1 MDKKSWIIVALCL
14 GVLGMHFY
22 YNSKNA
28 PQAKPAEAAVTNSS
42 ANTGVSATAAKQEN
56 AAPAA
61 TPAAGAAQGELKN
74 TSDVTPFNPEKY
86 VLQSYL
92 DSKNTQPAVK
102 FVFSNVGGALAYAEF
117 DGQRKVWEQGNV
129 AFNQG
134 APAGIGALVFNAGAN
149 GEPSYD
155 NSRYV
160 KSEEQSSADTLV
172 LLGKLGNGL
181 VVRKQYKIIK
191 LAEKSP
197 RWYDAVTPKSIDGNA
212 YCLELQISLQNAG
225 SAALSV
231 ENLGMYTGMAA
242 PIHHGEGD
250 VYTFGFYRSENS
262 FKELAASHFKGGM
275 FSSAQNREFKLLE
288 KLDYVGVMNQYFAA
302 LVAPQGNTKF
312 VGMLAQPYKVEV
324 AAKNSR
330 ELHDAVLMTAVFDK
344 INLAPNAVQQ
354 IDCEVFTGPKLNQML
369 AHMPDN
375 KPGLYQDIMAYGWLV
390 FLSGP
395 MNWLLNVMHSWL
407 GNWGWAI
414 IGMTIVVRICIW
426 PLHNMSYR
434 SMKKMSLMQPA
445 MADLKKKYPDNPQ
458 KLNTEMMKLYQKF
471 GVNPVAGCLP
481 MLLQIPIFF
490 AFYRVL
496 QYSTEMRGQPFI
508 GWVENLAMPDTVYTI
523 ALPFKM
529 WLVGNEIPINILP
542 IIMGISMIVQMRMT
556 PQTMDKMQQRIMNL
570 MPLMFFA
577 FCYNFA
583 SALALYW
590 TVQNV
595 ISILQTQ
602 IMKRLPEPKIT
613 EKKQV
618 KKGWLANLM
627 EKQQAML
634 EAAQAQQQGQNKSNM
649 RNITPKKDK

>member
-1 MDKKSWIIVALCL
+1 M
-14 GVLGMHFY
+14 
-22 YNSKNA
+22 
-28 PQAKPAEAAVTNSS
+28 
-42 ANTGVSATAAKQEN
+42 
-56 AAPAA
+56 
-61 TPAAGAAQGELKN
+61 
-74 TSDVTPFNPEKY
+74 
-86 VLQSYL
+86 
-92 DSKNTQPAVK
+92 
-102 FVFSNVGGALAYAEF
+102 
-117 DGQRKVWEQGNV
+117 
-129 AFNQG
+129 
-134 APAGIGALVFNAGAN
+134 
-149 GEPSYD
+149 
-155 NSRYV
+155 
-160 KSEEQSSADTLV
+160 
-172 LLGKLGNGL
+172 
-181 VVRKQYKIIK
+181 
-191 LAEKSP
+191 
-197 RWYDAVTPKSIDGNA
+197 
-212 YCLELQISLQNAG
+212 
-225 SAALSV
+225 V
-231 ENLGMYTGMAA
+231 ENLAIFTGMAS

-250 VYTFGFYRSENS
+250 VYTFGFYRSDNS

-275 FSSAQNREFKLLE
+275 FSSDQPREFKLLD
-288 KLDYVGVMNQYFAA
+288 KVDFVGVMNQYFAC
-302 LVAPQGNTKF
+302 LVAPQGNTSF
-312 VGMLAQPYKVEV
+312 AGILAQPYKVSV
-324 AAKNSR
+324 PAKKTR
-330 ELHDAVLMTAVFDK
+330 ELHDSVLMSAVLQK
-344 INLAPNAVQQ
+344 INLAPNAFQQ
-354 IDCEVFTGPKLNQML
+354 VEVELFTGPKLNQML
-369 AHMPDN
+369 SKMPDN
-375 KPGLYQDIMAYGWLV
+375 RPGLYQDIMAYGWLT
-390 FLSGP
+390 FLSAP

-445 MADLKKKYPDNPQ
+445 MAELKKKYPDNPQ
-458 KLNTEMMKLYQKF
+458 KLNSEMMKLYQKY

-508 GWVENLAMPDTVYTI
+508 GWVHNLAMPDTVYTI
-523 ALPFKM
+523 DLPFKL
-529 WLVGNEIPINILP
+529 WLIGNEIPINILP

-590 TVQNV
+590 TVQNC

-634 EAAQAQQQGQNKSNM
+634 EAAQQQQQGQGKSNM